1 LKTLPDVNLC
11 VHLMFG
17 LPDETD
23 AQIRKTAEILSEQ
36 KVDGV
41 KLHNLH
47 VLRNTPLEELYR
59 KSLFKPVDLEEY
71 SRKVALFLENLSPNI
86 AVHRLAAVAS
96 RWDELVAPEWTRE
109 KMKTTQYI
117 DDFLAAKETW
127 QGRCFE
133 V

>member
-1 LKTLPDVNLC
+1 
-11 VHLMFG
+11 MFG

-47 VLRNTPLEELYR
+47 VLRNTPLEKLYR
-59 KSLFKPVDLEEY
+59 ESRFKPVDLEEY
-71 SRKVALFLENLSPNI
+71 SRKVALFLENLSPKI

-96 RWDELVAPEWTRE
+96 RWDELVAPQWTRE
-109 KMKTTQYI
+109 KNEKPLNLLI
-117 DDFLAAKETW
+117 IFWLRKKH
-127 QGRCFE
+127 GRDAVLRFK

>member
-1 LKTLPDVNLC
+1 
-11 VHLMFG
+11 MFG
-17 LPDETD
+17 LPNENDLQIQET
-23 AQIRKTAEILSEQ
+23 AQLLSELE
-36 KVDGV
+36 VNGV

-47 VLRNTPLEELYR
+47 VLRNTALE
-59 KSLFKPVDLEEY
+59 KLFHESKFFPIELEEY
-71 SRKVALFLENLSPNI
+71 ARRVKIFLENLSPKI

-96 RWDELVAPEWTRE
+96 RWDELVAPQWTRE
-109 KMKTTQYI
+109 KMATTQFI